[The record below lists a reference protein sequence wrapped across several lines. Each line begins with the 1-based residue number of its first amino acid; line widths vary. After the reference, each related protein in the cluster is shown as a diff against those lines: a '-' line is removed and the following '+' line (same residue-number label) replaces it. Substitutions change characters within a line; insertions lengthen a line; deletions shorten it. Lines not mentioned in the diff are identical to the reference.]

1 MAVKDPSAPG
11 DLDRVRR
18 FVNSTHRRL
27 YPSGHVA
34 VEDHLAT
41 PESAAAWLRENG
53 LLEGSERLDLAA
65 AQRLREFREALRLA
79 LLSHTGEADPS
90 AGWEQVRDLGQHV
103 TLRMCLGPTPGETSL
118 AATGTADQQAIGRLL
133 AAIYDALRTGTWRR
147 LKVCR
152 QHTCLWA
159 FYDHSKN
166 GSGAWCDMAV
176 CGNRAKAQ
184 RRRQRSATK
193 SPATEL

>member
-1 MAVKDPSAPG
+1 MAIKDPTAPG
-11 DLDRVRR
+11 DLERVRR
-18 FVNSTHRRL
+18 FVNS
-27 YPSGHVA
+27 GHTD
-34 VEDHLAT
+34 EPDDKLASSET
-41 PESAAAWLRENG
+41 AALWLRENG
-53 LLEGSERLDLAA
+53 LLEGSETLDLAA
-65 AQRLREFREALRLA
+65 ARRLREFREALRLA

-147 LKVCR
+147 LKACR

-166 GSGAWCDMAV
+166 GSRTWCDMAV

-193 SPATEL
+193 TASSEL

>member
-1 MAVKDPSAPG
+1 MAIKDPSAPG
-11 DLDRVRR
+11 ELERVRR
-18 FVNSTHRRL
+18 FVNSIHRRL

-53 LLEGSERLDLAA
+53 LLEDSATLDSAGA
-65 AQRLREFREALRLA
+65 ERLREFREALRLA
-79 LLSHTGEADPS
+79 LLSHTGGAEPD
-90 AGWEQVRDLGQHV
+90 AGWEQVRALGQHV
-103 TLRMCLGPTPGETSL
+103 PLRMCLGPEPGDATL
-118 AATGTADQQAIGRLL
+118 AATGTGDQQAMGRLL
-133 AAIYDALRTGTWRR
+133 AAIYDAMRTGAWKR
-147 LKVCR
+147 LKACR

-159 FYDHSKN
+159 FFDRSKN

-184 RRRQRSATK
+184 RRRQRTATK
-193 SPATEL
+193 PAAAAL